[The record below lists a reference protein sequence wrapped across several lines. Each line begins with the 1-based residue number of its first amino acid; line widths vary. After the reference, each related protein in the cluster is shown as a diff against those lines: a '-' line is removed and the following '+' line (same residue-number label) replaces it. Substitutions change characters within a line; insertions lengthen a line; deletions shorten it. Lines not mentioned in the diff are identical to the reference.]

1 MTRCLVIDDS
11 RVLRRLHRQ
20 LLDRLGIE
28 CIEADNGAAALDA
41 CRQVMP
47 DVILVDWNMPRMDGL
62 EFLQALRRLPGGTAP
77 KAIVCSIE
85 NDLDHIK
92 RAINAGADDYLMKP
106 FDLDMLT
113 SKLSAAGVCLSA
125 VELSDQP

>member
-20 LLDRLGIE
+20 LLGRLGID

-41 CRQVMP
+41 CRQIMP
-47 DVILVDWNMPRMDGL
+47 DLILVDWNMPHMDGL
-62 EFLQALRRLPGGTAP
+62 EFLRALRRLPNGHSP

-85 NDLDHIK
+85 NDLDHIT
-92 RAINAGADDYLMKP
+92 RAIDAGADDYLMKP

-113 SKLSAAGVCLSA
+113 SKLSAVGVSLSA
-125 VELSDQP
+125 PA